1 MLNSIEISEKIRR
14 GEIDCNNQSLFFKDL
29 TRGLLI
35 NLRKDI
41 SIRGDSVP
49 HFIVNTGDETMA
61 LEAKG
66 QDQSIE
72 PLEVSNENYIY
83 TTIPRCVV
91 SPKGV
96 NLQPDQLTSPYTKG
110 QFQIESEDNVYTMI
124 AEFRRMPLKMTY
136 DLTYLMDSYTDTME
150 LTQQI
155 ITKLSFVRM
164 FYITYMGQRI
174 GCSYVLPE
182 SYDEESVIDFD
193 EASTDDRRH
202 KINIS
207 IEVETNIPIY
217 DPLTVMA
224 ADNYIKTIK
233 TSNPL
238 TGIDE
243 FNIGLQSQ
251 FKVYGAGDIAKDG
264 PWVDPKEHTKP

>member
-1 MLNSIEISEKIRR
+1 
-14 GEIDCNNQSLFFKDL
+14 
-29 TRGLLI
+29 
-35 NLRKDI
+35 
-41 SIRGDSVP
+41 
-49 HFIVNTGDETMA
+49 
-61 LEAKG
+61 
-66 QDQSIE
+66 
-72 PLEVSNENYIY
+72 
-83 TTIPRCVV
+83 
-91 SPKGV
+91 
-96 NLQPDQLTSPYTKG
+96 
-110 QFQIESEDNVYTMI
+110 
-124 AEFRRMPLKMTY
+124 MTY

-164 FYITYMGQRI
+164 FYITYMGQLI
-174 GCSYVLPE
+174 GCSYTLPE

-224 ADNYIKTIK
+224 ADNYIKTVK

-238 TGIDE
+238 TGMDE

-251 FKVYGAGDIAKDG
+251 FKIYGVGDIAKDG